1 MLSQMAGFPSF
12 SWQNNIPLYIF
23 TTFIH
28 LSIDRHLGC
37 FHILAI
43 VNTGS
48 VNMGVQITLQDPVF
62 ISFGYIT
69 KSGIT
74 GFYGS
79 SIFNFLRN
87 LHSVFHSGCTNLH
100 SFQLCTRVSF
110 LTLNNIVL
118 YGYTTLCLS
127 RN

>member
-110 LTLNNIVL
+110 FP
-118 YGYTTLCLS
+118 
-127 RN
+127 RPHQHF